1 MRKQERERENDSSE
15 CVSLLLQ
22 LLWDVLNKA
31 SLFISR
37 TACFSSPFPFN
48 TFSFSFLFLFHFSP
62 LYLLLFLLTFLQF
75 SRTPSFFFPFSFPL
89 LFIPYLIRC
98 QSLESLILFSFHF
111 YRVSFFF
118 PLCLIYLVFLFT
130 SPSHFPIYKTNVIC
144 NLQFPLFLF
153 SYAHLPI
160 HSSHFFS
167 SPFLPL

>member
-48 TFSFSFLFLFHFSP
+48 TFSFSFLFLFHFFPTLFTPFSSHFSSI
-62 LYLLLFLLTFLQF
+62 LSYSLLLFPFFF
-75 SRTPSFFFPFSFPL
+75 SFVIYPVSHTMLVSRVSNLIFFPFLPRL
-89 LFIPYLIRC
+89 
-98 QSLESLILFSFHF
+98 
-111 YRVSFFF
+111 FFF